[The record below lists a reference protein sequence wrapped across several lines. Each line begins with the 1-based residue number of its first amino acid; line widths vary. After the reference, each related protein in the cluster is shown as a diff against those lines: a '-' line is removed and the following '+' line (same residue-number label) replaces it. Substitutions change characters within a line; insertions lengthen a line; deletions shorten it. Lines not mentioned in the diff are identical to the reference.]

1 MQLYY
6 REFGTDG
13 DQPLVI
19 LHGLFGMSDNWVS
32 MARRIAGEG
41 FHVLVPDQRNHGRS
55 GHTSIHN
62 YPAMVDDLF
71 EFLDARSKDSIFLL
85 GHSMGGKVAMQFSFD
100 YPEMVEKLAI
110 ADISPA
116 AGTHGRVQTTI
127 IDALLR
133 VDLESY
139 DNRSKVLAGLRGL
152 IANDRLMQFLQ
163 KNLYWKDK
171 GSMGW
176 RMNLPVLKEHL
187 SDIFSAIHSDTP
199 FEKDVLFVRGER
211 SDYVPE
217 TDYPLIRSLFPNVLI
232 HTIPDASHWLHAE
245 HPGQFSRV
253 LIDFFGVQQESP

>member
-6 REFGTDG
+6 REFGNDG

-32 MARRIAGEG
+32 MARRIATEG

-55 GHTSIHN
+55 GHSTIHN
-62 YPAMVDDLF
+62 YPAMVDDLV
-71 EFLDARSKDSIFLL
+71 EFLDARDKERIFLL

-100 YPEMVEKLAI
+100 YPEMAEKLVI

-116 AGTHGRVQTTI
+116 SGTHGRVHTTI

-133 VDLESY
+133 VDLGAY
-139 DNRSKVLAGLRGL
+139 DNRREALAGLRGL
-152 IANDRLMQFLQ
+152 IANERLMHFLQ

-199 FEKDVLFVRGER
+199 FEKDVLFIRGGR

-217 TDYPLIRSLFPNVLI
+217 TDYPLIRSMFPNALI
-232 HTIPDASHWLHAE
+232 KTIPDASHWLHAE
-245 HPGQFSRV
+245 QPELFSRA
-253 LIDFFGVQQESP
+253 LFDFLGRKHESR